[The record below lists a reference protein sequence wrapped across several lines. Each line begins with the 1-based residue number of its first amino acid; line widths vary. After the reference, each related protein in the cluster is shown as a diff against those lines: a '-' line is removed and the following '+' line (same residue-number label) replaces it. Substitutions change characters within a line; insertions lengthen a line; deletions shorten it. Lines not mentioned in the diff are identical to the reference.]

1 MFGKIKRPL
10 KLVGPYLK
18 IKIKSPVVE
27 VLHTAGKRQLYGL
40 NKKKNLYKML
50 IRHLRH
56 QITLKKQH
64 FDELS
69 VNESETYGLN
79 FP

>member
-1 MFGKIKRPL
+1 MFGKIRRPL
-10 KLVGPYLK
+10 SLVGPFLK
-18 IKIKSPVVE
+18 IEITSPVV
-27 VLHTAGKRQLYGL
+27 AGKKQLYGL

>member
-1 MFGKIKRPL
+1 MFGKIRRPL
-10 KLVGPYLK
+10 SLVGPFLK
-18 IKIKSPVVE
+18 IKITSPVV
-27 VLHTAGKRQLYGL
+27 AGKKQLYGL

>member
-1 MFGKIKRPL
+1 MFGKRKRPL
-10 KLVGPYLK
+10 SLVGPFLK
-18 IKIKSPVVE
+18 IEIKSPVVE
-27 VLHTAGKRQLYGL
+27 VLCTAGKKQLYGL

-50 IRHLRH
+50 ILHLRH
-56 QITLKKQH
+56 QITHRKQH